1 MEVLGVKAGPI
12 GPEGALCVL
21 PQSNYRAVTAPID
34 TLLVVAGASAP
45 QNPAP
50 ARFLAWLRAQA
61 RRARRWGSICAGT
74 FVLAEAGLLDGHTAT
89 THWGL
94 GRELARRYPKIKVDS
109 SQIFSRDGNVYTSA
123 GVTSGMDLALAMI
136 EEDFGHRFALDI
148 ARDLVLFLRRSGNQH
163 QFSRQLEFQA
173 TDFEPMREL
182 LGWIADHLDKNL
194 TAEEL
199 AQRVGMSPRNFARV
213 FVRELKI
220 TPAKY
225 LEQVRIDAARRRLEE
240 SSQTME
246 AIARQTGLGSV
257 ESMRRAFRS
266 I

>member
-1 MEVLGVKAGPI
+1 
-12 GPEGALCVL
+12 
-21 PQSNYRAVTAPID
+21 
-34 TLLVVAGASAP
+34 
-45 QNPAP
+45 
-50 ARFLAWLRAQA
+50 
-61 RRARRWGSICAGT
+61 
-74 FVLAEAGLLDGHTAT
+74 
-89 THWGL
+89 
-94 GRELARRYPKIKVDS
+94 
-109 SQIFSRDGNVYTSA
+109 
-123 GVTSGMDLALAMI
+123 MDLALAMI